1 LRLLRYLHAIR
12 DIERGVFIHCDGA
25 VRAYTP
31 ERYETRAAKNY
42 MTGRESA
49 GRYRKVF
56 RLDGAIETDVWSSIA
71 ARWFRG
77 NRLMKEYLD
86 SLSTQTGES
95 SDA

>member
-1 LRLLRYLHAIR
+1 
-12 DIERGVFIHCDGA
+12 
-25 VRAYTP
+25 
-31 ERYETRAAKNY
+31 

-56 RLDGAIETDVWSSIA
+56 RLDGDIETDVWSNIA

-86 SLSTQTGES
+86 SLSAQAGQPPG
-95 SDA
+95 A

>member
-1 LRLLRYLHAIR
+1 
-12 DIERGVFIHCDGA
+12 
-25 VRAYTP
+25 
-31 ERYETRAAKNY
+31 

-56 RLDGAIETDVWSSIA
+56 RLDGNIETDAWSNIA

-86 SLSTQTGES
+86 SLSVQTGEAP
-95 SDA
+95 DA